1 MEDIDVEISAKK
13 GLLRHLWQWSKN
25 FGFGSALSHNTV
37 TYYSHVQSIAHKASG
52 LSHSLLKATVCRS
65 KEFMIFLLVTHI
77 RPVLE
82 YSSCLWYTGY
92 VNDMRLLEKVQRR
105 WTKQIEGLSALS
117 YADRL
122 KFLNLYSV
130 QGRLLRADLLQYWK
144 ILNGRSSIVPTDIFQ
159 LSPETR
165 TRGHRLKLFCPTVR
179 TDVRKRFFSVR
190 CLNVWNS
197 LPASAVCAP
206 DLSQLVNIKLKY
218 ATFFKHKFC
227 W

>member
-1 MEDIDVEISAKK
+1 MPFQGIHD
-13 GLLRHLWQWSKN
+13 
-25 FGFGSALSHNTV
+25 
-37 TYYSHVQSIAHKASG
+37 
-52 LSHSLLKATVCRS
+52 
-65 KEFMIFLLVTHI
+65 FLLVTHI

-105 WTKQIEGLSALS
+105 WTKQIEGLSDLS

-197 LPASAVCAP
+197 LPASAVCAH
-206 DLSQLVNIKLKY
+206 DLSQFKRMLDVRIHDMLYAYRDWIFAALLLVCIHHTHGL
-218 ATFFKHKFC
+218 
-227 W
+227 